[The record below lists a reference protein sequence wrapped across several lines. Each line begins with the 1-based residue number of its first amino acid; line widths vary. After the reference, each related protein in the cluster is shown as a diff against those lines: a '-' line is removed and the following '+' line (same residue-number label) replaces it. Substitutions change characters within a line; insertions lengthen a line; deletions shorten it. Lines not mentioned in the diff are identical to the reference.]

1 MIINGGK
8 EEQLSH
14 EQQLDIIMSGT
25 RFADETDDWI
35 KNADKFGNLRNQ
47 MREELL
53 KKLKLGRPLRVY
65 LGVDPTSTSLHVGH
79 FVPIQKLRKLQE
91 LGHHIVFLI
100 GDYTATIGDPSGQA
114 GERKRFTHEEVSD
127 MAKNYANL
135 AFKVLDPEKTE
146 VRFNSEWL
154 AKLQF
159 SDIIELA
166 CIFPMKQIISRRD
179 FQARMDRGESLR
191 FHEALYSLM
200 QGYDAYKLDCDI
212 QVAGYDQHFNLLAG
226 RNIQEHFGQ
235 APHVMLT
242 NPLIIGTDGRKM
254 SKSYNNTINIDD
266 TPNDMYGKTMR
277 IADEQLHDYLELTS
291 SLSISDIDELLE
303 QLKSGENP
311 MKAKKCLAFNLVEQY
326 HSREDAEKAENNFYH
341 VVQQKNISG
350 EAEKIV
356 VSSELLNGSW
366 MDLCSE
372 LNLCKS
378 KSEIRRLI
386 QQGGFSV
393 NQQQMKD
400 INAIVEIPAEGVHIK
415 IGKRKFYNLVLK

>member
-1 MIINGGK
+1 MITNDCN
-8 EEQLSH
+8 EQQLSH
-14 EQQLDIIMSGT
+14 DQQLEIIMRGT

-35 KNADKFGNLRNQ
+35 KNADKCGNLRKQ
-47 MREELL
+47 MREELHN
-53 KKLKLGRPLRVY
+53 KLKLGRPLRVY

-127 MAKNYANL
+127 MAKNYTNL

-146 VRFNSEWL
+146 VRLNSEWL

-235 APHVMLT
+235 VPHVMLT

-266 TPNDMYGKTMR
+266 SPNDMYGKTMR
-277 IADEQLHDYLELTS
+277 VADEQLHDYLELTS
-291 SLSISDIDELLE
+291 SLSTTEIDELLE
-303 QLKSGENP
+303 QLKSGKNP
-311 MKAKKCLAFNLVEQY
+311 MQAKKQLAFNLVEQY
-326 HSREDAEKAENNFYH
+326 HSREDAERAENNFYQ
-341 VVQQKNISG
+341 VVQQKNIS
-350 EAEKIV
+350 EDAEKIE
-356 VSSELLNGSW
+356 VSSELMNSNW
-366 MDLCSE
+366 MDLCFAI
-372 LNLCKS
+372 NLCKS

-400 INAIVEIPAEGVHIK
+400 INAKVEIPIAGVHIK
-415 IGKRKFYNLVLK
+415 IGKRKFYHLVQK